1 MKKVLIA
8 LAIVVVILLILAGL
22 ITVKALGTYN
32 GIIAS
37 EEIVKA
43 KWAQVQN
50 VYQRRSDLIPNL
62 VATVEGYA
70 KHEAATLAQVTEA
83 RSQMGGV
90 VKLDENMLRDPAAMQ
105 RFQQAQSTFAG
116 GLQRLMMVTENY
128 PNLKAD
134 SQFNNL
140 MVQLEGTENR
150 ISTERGRYNEAVQ
163 AFNTSIRQFPA
174 SLVAGFMQAKPFVTF
189 EASAEAQA
197 APKVKFN
204 TGKTEPAAIPSDV
217 PDKIP

>member
-1 MKKVLIA
+1 MKKILLT
-8 LAIVVVILLILAGL
+8 LAVIVVIMIAAAGL
-22 ITVKALGTYN
+22 ITLKAMGVYN
-32 GIIAS
+32 GIIAG
-37 EEIVKA
+37 EESVKA

-70 KHEAATLAQVTEA
+70 KHEAATLAQVSEA
-83 RSQMGGV
+83 RAQMGGV

-105 RFQQAQSTFAG
+105 KFQQAQSTFAG

-134 SQFNNL
+134 TQFNNL
-140 MVQLEGTENR
+140 MVQLEGSENR

-174 SLVAGFMQAKPFVTF
+174 NLVAGFMQAKPYVPF
-189 EASAEAQA
+189 EASSEAQS

-204 TGKTEPAAIPSDV
+204 TGTQPSAAPT
-217 PDKIP
+217 K

>member
-1 MKKVLIA
+1 MKKVLIV
-8 LAIVVVILLILAGL
+8 LAILVVILLGIAG
-22 ITVKALGTYN
+22 IVTVKALGTYN
-32 GIIAS
+32 GIIAG
-37 EEIVKA
+37 EEAVKA

-50 VYQRRSDLIPNL
+50 VYQRRADLIPNL

-70 KHEAATLAQVTEA
+70 KHEASTLAQVTEA

-90 VKLDENMLRDPAAMQ
+90 VKLDEAMLRDPAAMQ

-134 SQFNNL
+134 TQFNNL
-140 MVQLEGTENR
+140 MVQLEGSENR

-174 SLVAGFMQAKPFVTF
+174 NLVAGFMQAKPFVPF
-189 EASAEAQA
+189 EASTEAQA

-204 TGKTEPAAIPSDV
+204 TGAANPAEV